1 MHRRK
6 NMTASFV
13 LGAGESEWP
22 HRCRQQSERRGNLRE
37 VCSVL
42 ILYVGE
48 HRAFWLNGNV
58 HQAEHA
64 GTTVYISHAGALLMM
79 E

>member
-1 MHRRK
+1 MDLETDQRLVGGCMHRRK

-48 HRAFWLNGNV
+48 HRAKPSG
-58 HQAEHA
+58 
-64 GTTVYISHAGALLMM
+64 
-79 E
+79 